1 MTSPFKVNTRSQW
14 ATLNPALLAGEPGLE
29 SDSNNLKIGD
39 GRSAWASLPYHGCPG
54 YWGSFWDSTS
64 QVAALADTA
73 YAIKLRQTDASSR
86 GIRIIS
92 NERITVDHAGVYSI
106 TFSIQFSNTD
116 NSIHDTNVW
125 LRKNDSGSSGDVP
138 ASDSRFSI
146 IARRGGIDG
155 NVIGTVNFVLP
166 LVANDYIQLM
176 WATSNVAAYI
186 HAQAAQS
193 SPFAHPSIP
202 GIICTVVQVASA

>member
-1 MTSPFKVNTRSQW
+1 MSGPFKVNTRSQW
-14 ATLNPALLAGEPGLE
+14 AAINPVLLAGEPGIE
-29 SDSNNLKIGD
+29 SDTENLKIGD
-39 GRSAWASLPYHGCPG
+39 GRTTWSGLPYFANPG

-64 QVAALADTA
+64 QVAALANTA
-73 YAIKLRQTDASSR
+73 YAIKLRDVDTASR
-86 GIRIIS
+86 GIKIIS
-92 NERITVDHAGVYSI
+92 NERITFDHPGIYSI

-125 LRKNDSGSSGDVP
+125 LRKNGVDVP
-138 ASDSRFSI
+138 ASDSRFSV
-146 IARRGGIDG
+146 IARHGSVDG
-155 NVIGTVNFVLP
+155 NVIGCVNFVLG
-166 LVANDYIQLM
+166 LATNDYLELI

-186 HAQAAQS
+186 HAEAAQT